1 MPDPTYRTEP
11 GFPQAVARRLRELAE
26 FEGLPATTLGQV
38 HDALLTL
45 TSEVRQ
51 LRAAIEPSRSPI
63 VHGAEAVRAF
73 RDLHGN
79 VRANLPP

>member
-26 FEGLPATTLGQV
+26 FEGAPSTTLGQM

-45 TSEVRQ
+45 TAEVRQ
-51 LRAAIEPSRSPI
+51 LRAAIEPSSSPI
-63 VHGAEAVRAF
+63 VHGAEALRAYQ
-73 RDLHGN
+73 DLQES
-79 VRANLPP
+79 R